1 MRLESGDD
9 GEELLKKGIW
19 LMEIKT
25 VGSMPVWLSELLTE
39 LKIYGC
45 SFSKYGTEYKNYIAA
60 KRSRTERKIC

>member
-1 MRLESGDD
+1 
-9 GEELLKKGIW
+9 
-19 LMEIKT
+19 MEIKT

-60 KRSRTERKIC
+60 KRSGTERKIC